1 MLHGHTAL
9 AVMAELPA
17 LPIND
22 KGPLATDF
30 YHLHPA
36 GLPWPLAQPAFQ
48 GDGPQGWRGP
58 TGLGSCS
65 ELPPRQQ
72 HERQRPQQSVV
83 DARVPAAAHGMRRRG
98 PSSRLTRS
106 PWAGEG
112 GLPRFNKPARRRCRS
127 SKPVFWCPSAH
138 PSWIRRG
145 KPPEPPLDGSAWTGS
160 SAYGSAR
167 QSRWIWMHRTVLRP
181 WHALNCSG
189 TACWPI
195 P

>member
-17 LPIND
+17 LTIND
-22 KGPLATDF
+22 KGPLAADF
-30 YHLHPA
+30 DHLHPA

-58 TGLGSCS
+58 TGLGSGS

-98 PSSRLTRS
+98 AFLKADQKPLG
-106 PWAGEG
+106 WG
-112 GLPRFNKPARRRCRS
+112 GRAAK
-127 SKPVFWCPSAH
+127 
-138 PSWIRRG
+138 I
-145 KPPEPPLDGSAWTGS
+145 
-160 SAYGSAR
+160 
-167 QSRWIWMHRTVLRP
+167 
-181 WHALNCSG
+181 
-189 TACWPI
+189 
-195 P
+195 